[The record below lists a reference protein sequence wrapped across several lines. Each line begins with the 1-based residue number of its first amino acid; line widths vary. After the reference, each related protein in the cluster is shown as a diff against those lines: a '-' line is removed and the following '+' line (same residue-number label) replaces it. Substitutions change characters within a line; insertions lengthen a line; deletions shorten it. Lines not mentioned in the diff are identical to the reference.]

1 MSKIYKT
8 CNPTIKFWNYEFN
21 NKLLDGVTLLK
32 VTSGVIWTQPNIYI
46 YIYIYLYPN
55 NALYFFYLKPN
66 EKSPNF
72 VWQTIFLFYFCG
84 L

>member
-46 YIYIYLYPN
+46 YIYIQIMHYIFSIWSQMKRVQILYDKR
-55 NALYFFYLKPN
+55 FF
-66 EKSPNF
+66 
-72 VWQTIFLFYFCG
+72 
-84 L
+84 